1 MCSSGSSADKEPLS
15 MGVSSSARLQELSG
29 CGNECKTEPRGRLRQ
44 RLDAQGEGK
53 PDPSIIYLHTVR
65 PQRKVYFKTVS
76 CASIALDSDKDL
88 VTERSSSHGVTL
100 KSKQHN
106 LC

>member
-1 MCSSGSSADKEPLS
+1 MLRRK
-15 MGVSSSARLQELSG
+15 
-29 CGNECKTEPRGRLRQ
+29 GNLTQ
-44 RLDAQGEGK
+44 
-53 PDPSIIYLHTVR
+53 SIIYLHTVR
-65 PQRKVYFKTVS
+65 PQRRVYFKTMF
-76 CASIALDSDKDL
+76 CASVALDSDKDM